1 MNSPDL
7 ECDEDPAICD
17 CAFHDNARRAAATD
31 PVQIYREQRE
41 PPAENLERV
50 KRLLQERPEVAAR
63 IAEQVVTG
71 LGLGAFLDNDPP
83 RCSQCG
89 REPPTHARH
98 CPTLGTFGPAAAEL
112 AEQLRAQPK
121 LHECYD
127 AHGNVKRCSECGN
140 MMPLHNNGCSL
151 APGRAPAFKLEMH
164 GAEGDA
170 MCCIFNA
177 VRAGGTLILTGPNS
191 VISPND
197 RQFGATLEDDRG
209 ELSAN
214 AIGNE
219 LGDCLVG
226 LVREWRRLEQLEQ
239 HQAEHDRA
247 LS

>member
-1 MNSPDL
+1 MINSPDL
-7 ECDEDPAICD
+7 ECDEDPAVCD
-17 CAFHDNARRAAATD
+17 CAYHDNARRAAATHSQWDD
-31 PVQIYREQRE
+31 PDAPLRGGWAPGTNHRIGDFGEFIG
-41 PPAENLERV
+41 PPDAR
-50 KRLLQERPEVAAR
+50 QVAAVR
-63 IAEQVVTG
+63 ATRP
-71 LGLGAFLDNDPP
+71 LDNDPP
-83 RCSQCG
+83 RCNQCG

-98 CPTLGTFGPAAAEL
+98 CPKVSPFGPTADEL
-112 AEQLRAQPK
+112 AAQLRQQTHDAQ
-121 LHECYD
+121 
-127 AHGNVKRCSECGN
+127 GNVRDCEHCGN
-140 MMPLHNNGCSL
+140 LLPLHQPGCKL

-170 MCCIFNA
+170 MCCVFN
-177 VRAGGTLILTGPNS
+177 VIRAGGTLVLTGPNS

-197 RQFGATLEDDRG
+197 RQFGATLEDARG

-226 LVREWRRLEQLEQ
+226 LVREWRRLEQLDE